1 MRQHEWASAFYKSR
15 MWRNCRD
22 AYANSKGGMCELC
35 GADGL
40 ADAGVSVHHKIV
52 LTPEN
57 INDPTVTLNWDNLV
71 LLCDKCHKLQ
81 HVQHAKRYKVGMDG
95 RVIIS

>member
-1 MRQHEWASAFYKSR
+1 
-15 MWRNCRD
+15 
-22 AYANSKGGMCELC
+22 MC
-35 GADGL
+35 GDDGL

-71 LLCDKCHKLQ
+71 LLCDKCHKAQ
-81 HVQHAKRYKVGMDG
+81 HVQHARRYKVGADG
-95 RVIIS
+95 RLLIS